1 MLSMNRPEL
10 LAPAG
15 DAERLAAAVE
25 YGADAVYLGS
35 DRFGMRTAAASF
47 GGRRAEECLRLR
59 PFKGRKGL
67 SDLQHR
73 AAQ

>member
-47 GGRRAEECLRLR
+47 GGDELRN
-59 PFKGRKGL
+59 
-67 SDLQHR
+67 
-73 AAQ
+73 A

>member
-1 MLSMNRPEL
+1 MLDYPIPEI

-15 DAERLAAAVE
+15 DEERLHAAVE

-47 GGRRAEECLRLR
+47 GGDSLKEACE
-59 PFKGRKGL
+59 FAHKNGV
-67 SDLQHR
+67 
-73 AAQ
+73 

>member
-25 YGADAVYLGS
+25 YGA
-35 DRFGMRTAAASF
+35 AS
-47 GGRRAEECLRLR
+47 A
-59 PFKGRKGL
+59 
-67 SDLQHR
+67 
-73 AAQ
+73 